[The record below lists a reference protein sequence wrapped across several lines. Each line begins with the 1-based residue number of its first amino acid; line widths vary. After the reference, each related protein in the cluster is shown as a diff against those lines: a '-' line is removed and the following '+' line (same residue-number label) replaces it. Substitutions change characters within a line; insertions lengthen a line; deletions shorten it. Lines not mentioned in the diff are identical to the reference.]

1 MTENDVYGIS
11 SALPDYQIA
20 FHLNSTWHCEVLRL
34 KDEAPGVLNSIPYTI
49 FGQFDFQ
56 VQRGIYLLTNKL
68 HRQFLLGFAK
78 PFDFVLYFQFQDPIL
93 IDTCISQL
101 KTIDNIAM
109 IKGLGEVGQ
118 YPLLQNIIAENNH
131 ENNPYNKS

>member
-20 FHLNSTWHCEVLRL
+20 FHLNDAWHCEVLRL
-34 KDEAPGVLNSIPYTI
+34 KDESPGGLNGIPYTI

-56 VQRGIYLLTNKL
+56 IQRGIYLLSNKQ
-68 HRQFLLGFAK
+68 HQRFLLRFAR
-78 PFDFVLYFQFQDPIL
+78 PFDFVLYFQFQDPLL
-93 IDTCISQL
+93 IKACVNQL
-101 KTIDNIAM
+101 KNTDNIAM
-109 IKGLGEVGQ
+109 IKVLGNVSQ
-118 YPLLQNIIAENNH
+118 FPLLQNIVAKTNH